1 MKDLVYR
8 IGLTE
13 ANLGMLKHNMA
24 KRLRFDA
31 FQKICQVL
39 DYLPVDPLGFM
50 PNAPKAPGVM
60 DHQKACNRA
69 ASGLF
74 GDMDM
79 IFDISDRARLPWRFF
94 GVAKSGLRPR
104 LLSSKAQCEDTTN

>member
-1 MKDLVYR
+1 
-8 IGLTE
+8 
-13 ANLGMLKHNMA
+13 MLECDMV

-31 FQKICQVL
+31 FKKICQIL
-39 DYLPVDPLGFM
+39 DYRPPESLKFM
-50 PNAPKAPGVM
+50 PNAPKAPGAM
-60 DHQKACNRA
+60 DHQKACDRA

-74 GDMDM
+74 GDMNM

-94 GVAKSGLRPR
+94 GVAKSSLRPR